1 MFKKI
6 VTSLTFWVLL
16 AIFSGIL
23 LGHFFPATGVAMQPL
38 GKYFI
43 DVIKLFINPIIFLTI
58 VTGICGMDNLKKVGR
73 VGGKALLYF
82 EVITTL
88 ALLIGVVVAHFI
100 RPGDG
105 VDTSAIGAT
114 DISKYKGDV
123 SVSWLQF
130 FRENMTIQVLLFSIL
145 CGIVLSRFS
154 NKQVLLKPIYLA
166 SKYVFRALHWVMKAA
181 PIGAFGGMAFTIGK
195 YGIATLVP
203 LAKLMLCVYITM
215 ALFVFVVLGAVLK
228 YYKISLLAFLNYIKD
243 ELLIVLGTSSSEAA
257 LPSLMEKLEHMGC
270 HKSVVGL
277 VVPTGYSFNLDGTS
291 IYLSMAVLFLAQVFH
306 IDLTLQQMLM
316 IVGVLM
322 VTSKGAA
329 GVTGSGFII
338 LASTLSAVK
347 VIPIEGLALLL
358 GVDRFMSEA
367 RAITNFIG
375 NGVATVFISC
385 NEKMFDKGR
394 MYKAFHQRKTALNKH
409 VLHTADPVMNETA
422 EAAMKTTTVVE

>member
-1 MFKKI
+1 MLKKAI
-6 VTSLTFWVLL
+6 SNLTFWVLL
-16 AIFSGIL
+16 AITCGIL
-23 LGHFFPATGVAMQPL
+23 LGHFYPAAGIAMQPL

-43 DVIKLFINPIIFLTI
+43 DIIKLFINPIIFLTI
-58 VTGICGMDNLKKVGR
+58 VTGICGMDSLKRVGT

-82 EVITTL
+82 EIVTTL
-88 ALLIGVVVAHFI
+88 ALFIGLVVAHLI
-100 RPGDG
+100 QPGQG
-105 VDTSAIGAT
+105 VDTSGVGDA
-114 DISKYKGDV
+114 DISKYKGNL
-123 SVSWLQF
+123 SISWIDF
-130 FRENMTIQVLLFSIL
+130 FRENITIQVLLVSIL
-145 CGIVLSRFS
+145 VGIVLSKLS
-154 NKQVLLKPIYLA
+154 NKQALLKPIYLA

-195 YGIATLVP
+195 YGIDTLVP

-215 ALFVFVVLGAVLK
+215 ALFIFVVLGSILR
-228 YYKISLLAFLNYIKD
+228 YYKISILSLLSYLKN

-291 IYLSMAVLFLAQVFH
+291 IYLSMAVLFLAQVFQ
-306 IDLTLQQMLM
+306 IDLTVNQMLV
-316 IVGVLM
+316 ILGVLM
-322 VTSKGAA
+322 ITSKGAA
-329 GVTGSGFII
+329 GVTGSGFVI

-385 NEKMFDKGR
+385 NEGLFDKGR
-394 MYKAFHQRKTALNKH
+394 MHKAFHHKH
-409 VLHTADPVMNETA
+409 SNP
-422 EAAMKTTTVVE
+422 